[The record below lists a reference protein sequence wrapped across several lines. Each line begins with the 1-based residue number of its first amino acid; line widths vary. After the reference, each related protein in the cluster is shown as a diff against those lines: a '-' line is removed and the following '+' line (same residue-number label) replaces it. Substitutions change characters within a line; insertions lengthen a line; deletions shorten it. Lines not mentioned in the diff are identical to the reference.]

1 MSHRQERKYGEIVW
15 HIFRSILACPEQTFE
30 SIVMSPQILAL
41 ITSICYAGAL
51 ICSRLGLK
59 YSTPTTV
66 TIVSILVQN
75 LVLWTAV
82 FVLTGIPSVSWIPVS
97 LFAIVGVSQL
107 GVRLLAYTGV
117 LKIGASRSSALQS
130 INPLIS
136 ATIAIVVL
144 KESATAVTIVGTLLV
159 VAGVILVSWKA
170 EKELLSFRWWHLLL
184 PVGAAILSGVN
195 HPIRRYALG
204 LSNEPLFFSAF
215 MGFVTLLAFAA
226 YMTSSSKEP
235 RLVWDRRAL
244 WPFVCTGIFETF
256 SIFLIITA
264 LSIGPVVVI
273 APIAATYPVWSLIG
287 AKLFLRDVE
296 RIGLKATIGILSVV
310 AGTAAIH
317 IGR

>member
-1 MSHRQERKYGEIVW
+1 
-15 HIFRSILACPEQTFE
+15 
-30 SIVMSPQILAL
+30 MSPQALAL
-41 ITSICYAGAL
+41 VTSISYAGAL

-66 TIVSILVQN
+66 TLVSILVQN

-82 FVLTGIPSVSWIPVS
+82 FFLSGIPPVSWVS
-97 LFAIVGVSQL
+97 VTLFGIVGVFQL

-136 ATIAIVVL
+136 FTIAIVVL
-144 KESATAVTIVGTLLV
+144 KESATALTLAGTLLV
-159 VAGVILVSWKA
+159 VAGVVLVSWRA
-170 EKELLSFRWWHLLL
+170 EQELLSFRWWHLLL

-195 HPIRRYALG
+195 HPMRRYALS

-215 MGFVTLLAFAA
+215 MGFVTLIAFAG
-226 YMTSSSKEP
+226 YMTISSQEP

-256 SIFLIITA
+256 SIFLIIKA

-287 AKLFLRDVE
+287 AKLFLKDVE
-296 RIGLKATIGILSVV
+296 RIGLKAAVGILSVV
-310 AGTAAIH
+310 AGTVAIH
-317 IGR
+317 LGR

>member
-1 MSHRQERKYGEIVW
+1 
-15 HIFRSILACPEQTFE
+15 
-30 SIVMSPQILAL
+30 MSPQALAL
-41 ITSICYAGAL
+41 VTSVSYAVAL
-51 ICSRLGLK
+51 VCSRLGLK

-66 TIVSILVQN
+66 TLASILVQN
-75 LVLWTAV
+75 VVLWTAV
-82 FVLTGIPSVSWIPVS
+82 FVLTAIPRVSWISVG
-97 LFAIVGVSQL
+97 LFCIVGVFQL

-144 KESATAVTIVGTLLV
+144 KESATVLTLVGTLLV
-159 VAGVILVSWKA
+159 VTGVILVSWKV
-170 EKELLSFRWWHLLL
+170 EQELLSFRWWHLLL

-195 HPIRRYALG
+195 HPMRRYALS

-215 MGFVTLLAFAA
+215 MGFVTLIAFAG
-226 YMTSSSKEP
+226 YMTVSSQEP

-244 WPFVCTGIFETF
+244 LPFVCTGIFETF
-256 SIFLIITA
+256 SIFLIIKA

-287 AKLFLRDVE
+287 AKLFLKDVE
-296 RIGLKATIGILSVV
+296 RIGLKAVVGILSVV
-310 AGTAAIH
+310 AGTVAIH
-317 IGR
+317 LGR

>member
-1 MSHRQERKYGEIVW
+1 
-15 HIFRSILACPEQTFE
+15 
-30 SIVMSPQILAL
+30 MSPQALAL
-41 ITSICYAGAL
+41 VTSISYAAAL
-51 ICSRLGLK
+51 ICSRRGLR

-66 TIVSILVQN
+66 TLISILVQN
-75 LVLWTAV
+75 VVLWPAT
-82 FVLTGIPSVSWIPVS
+82 FLLTGIPPVSWISVG
-97 LFAIVGVSQL
+97 LFVIVGISQL

-144 KESATAVTIVGTLLV
+144 KESATPLTIVGTLLV
-159 VAGVILVSWKA
+159 VTGVILISWKA
-170 EKELLSFRWWHLLL
+170 EQELLSFRWWHLLL

-195 HPIRRYALG
+195 HPMRRYALS

-215 MGFVTLLAFAA
+215 MGFVTLLAFAG
-226 YMTSSSKEP
+226 YMTISSQKP
-235 RLVWDRRAL
+235 RLIWDQRAL

-256 SIFLIITA
+256 SIFLIIKA

-273 APIAATYPVWSLIG
+273 TPIASTYPVWSLIG

-296 RIGLKATIGILSVV
+296 RIGLRATVGILSVV

-317 IGR
+317 LGR

>member
-1 MSHRQERKYGEIVW
+1 
-15 HIFRSILACPEQTFE
+15 
-30 SIVMSPQILAL
+30 MSPQALAL
-41 ITSICYAGAL
+41 VTSISYAGAL

-66 TIVSILVQN
+66 TLVSILVQN

-82 FVLTGIPSVSWIPVS
+82 FFLSGIPPVSWVS
-97 LFAIVGVSQL
+97 VTLFGIVGVFQL

-136 ATIAIVVL
+136 FTIAIVVL
-144 KESATAVTIVGTLLV
+144 KESATALTLAGTLLV
-159 VAGVILVSWKA
+159 VAGVVLVSWRA
-170 EKELLSFRWWHLLL
+170 EQELLSFRWWHLLL
-184 PVGAAILSGVN
+184 PIGAAILSGVN
-195 HPIRRYALG
+195 HPMRRYALS

-215 MGFVTLLAFAA
+215 MGFVTLIAFAG
-226 YMTSSSKEP
+226 YMTISSQEP

-256 SIFLIITA
+256 SIFLIIKA

-287 AKLFLRDVE
+287 AKLFLKDVE
-296 RIGLKATIGILSVV
+296 RIGLKAAVGILSVV
-310 AGTAAIH
+310 AGTVAIH
-317 IGR
+317 LGR

>member
-1 MSHRQERKYGEIVW
+1 
-15 HIFRSILACPEQTFE
+15 
-30 SIVMSPQILAL
+30 MSPQALAL
-41 ITSICYAGAL
+41 VTSISYAGAL

-66 TIVSILVQN
+66 TLVSILVQN

-82 FVLTGIPSVSWIPVS
+82 FFLSGIPPVSWVS
-97 LFAIVGVSQL
+97 VTLFGIVGVFQL

-144 KESATAVTIVGTLLV
+144 KESATVLTLAGTLLV
-159 VAGVILVSWKA
+159 VAGVVLVSWRA
-170 EKELLSFRWWHLLL
+170 EQELLSFRWWHLLL

-195 HPIRRYALG
+195 HPMRRYALS

-215 MGFVTLLAFAA
+215 MGFVTLIAFAG
-226 YMTSSSKEP
+226 YMTISSQEP

-256 SIFLIITA
+256 SIFLIIKA

-287 AKLFLRDVE
+287 AKLFLKDVE
-296 RIGLKATIGILSVV
+296 RIGLKAAVGILSVV
-310 AGTAAIH
+310 AGTVAIH
-317 IGR
+317 LGR

>member
-1 MSHRQERKYGEIVW
+1 
-15 HIFRSILACPEQTFE
+15 
-30 SIVMSPQILAL
+30 MSPQALAL
-41 ITSICYAGAL
+41 VTSISYAGAL

-66 TIVSILVQN
+66 TLVSILVQN

-82 FVLTGIPSVSWIPVS
+82 FFLSGIPPVSWVS
-97 LFAIVGVSQL
+97 VTLFGIVGVFQL

-136 ATIAIVVL
+136 FTIAIVVL
-144 KESATAVTIVGTLLV
+144 KESATVLTLAGTLLV
-159 VAGVILVSWKA
+159 VAGVVLVSWRA
-170 EKELLSFRWWHLLL
+170 EQELLSFRWWHLLL

-195 HPIRRYALG
+195 HPMRSYALS

-215 MGFVTLLAFAA
+215 MGFVTLIAFAG
-226 YMTSSSKEP
+226 YMTISLQEP

-256 SIFLIITA
+256 SIFLIIKA
-264 LSIGPVVVI
+264 LSIGPVVLI

-287 AKLFLRDVE
+287 AKLFLKDVE
-296 RIGLKATIGILSVV
+296 RIGLKAAVGILSVV
-310 AGTAAIH
+310 AGTVAIH
-317 IGR
+317 LGR

>member
-1 MSHRQERKYGEIVW
+1 
-15 HIFRSILACPEQTFE
+15 
-30 SIVMSPQILAL
+30 MSPQVLAL
-41 ITSICYAGAL
+41 ITSVSYAVAL
-51 ICSRLGLK
+51 ICSRRGLR

-66 TIVSILVQN
+66 TLISVLIQN

-82 FVLTGIPSVSWIPVS
+82 FVLSGIPPVS
-97 LFAIVGVSQL
+97 RISLGLFVIVGIFQL

-144 KESATAVTIVGTLLV
+144 KESATALVFAGTVLV
-159 VAGVILVSWKA
+159 VAGIVLVSWRA
-170 EKELLSFRWWHLLL
+170 EQELPSFRWWHLLL
-184 PVGAAILSGVN
+184 PVGAAILTGVN
-195 HPIRRYALG
+195 HPMRRYALS
-204 LSNEPLFFSAF
+204 LSNQPLFFSAF
-215 MGFVTLLAFAA
+215 MGFVTLVAFTA
-226 YMTSSSKEP
+226 YMTVSSQEQ

-244 WPFVCTGIFETF
+244 LPFLCTGIFETF

-273 APIAATYPVWSLIG
+273 APIAATYPVWAMIG

-296 RIGLKATIGILSVV
+296 RIGLKAAVGILSVV
-310 AGTAAIH
+310 AGTVAIH
-317 IGR
+317 LAG

>member
-1 MSHRQERKYGEIVW
+1 
-15 HIFRSILACPEQTFE
+15 
-30 SIVMSPQILAL
+30 MSPQILAL

-51 ICSRLGLK
+51 VCSRLGLR

-66 TIVSILVQN
+66 TLVSILAQN
-75 LVLWTAV
+75 LLLWTAV
-82 FVLTGIPSVSWIPVS
+82 FVWTGIPAVSWVSVS
-97 LFAIVGVSQL
+97 LFGIVGISQL

-144 KESATAVTIVGTLLV
+144 RESAAPATVVGTLLV

-184 PVGAAILSGVN
+184 PMGAAILSGVN

-215 MGFVTLLAFAA
+215 MGFVTLFAFAA
-226 YMTSSSKEP
+226 YMTTSSKEP
-235 RLVWDRRAL
+235 RLAWDRRAL

-273 APIAATYPVWSLIG
+273 APVAATYPVWSLIG
-287 AKLFLRDVE
+287 AKLFLKDVE
-296 RIGLKATIGILSVV
+296 RIGLKAAVGILSVV

-317 IGR
+317 LGR

>member
-1 MSHRQERKYGEIVW
+1 
-15 HIFRSILACPEQTFE
+15 
-30 SIVMSPQILAL
+30 MSPQALAL
-41 ITSICYAGAL
+41 VTSISYAGAL

-66 TIVSILVQN
+66 TLVSILVQN

-82 FVLTGIPSVSWIPVS
+82 FFLSGIPPVSWVS
-97 LFAIVGVSQL
+97 VTLFGIVGVFQL

-136 ATIAIVVL
+136 FTIAIVVL
-144 KESATAVTIVGTLLV
+144 KESATALTLAGTPLV
-159 VAGVILVSWKA
+159 VAGVVLVSWRA
-170 EKELLSFRWWHLLL
+170 EQELLSFRWWHLLL

-195 HPIRRYALG
+195 HPMRRYALS

-215 MGFVTLLAFAA
+215 MGFVTLIAFAG
-226 YMTSSSKEP
+226 YMTISSQEP

-256 SIFLIITA
+256 SIFLIIKA

-287 AKLFLRDVE
+287 AKLFLKDVE
-296 RIGLKATIGILSVV
+296 RIGLKAAVGILSVV
-310 AGTAAIH
+310 AGTVAIH
-317 IGR
+317 LGR

>member
-1 MSHRQERKYGEIVW
+1 
-15 HIFRSILACPEQTFE
+15 
-30 SIVMSPQILAL
+30 MSPQALAL
-41 ITSICYAGAL
+41 VTSVSYAGAL

-66 TIVSILVQN
+66 TLVSILVQN

-82 FVLTGIPSVSWIPVS
+82 FFLSGIPPVSWVS
-97 LFAIVGVSQL
+97 VTLFGIVGVFQL

-136 ATIAIVVL
+136 FTIAIVVL
-144 KESATAVTIVGTLLV
+144 KESATVLTLAGTLLV
-159 VAGVILVSWKA
+159 VAGVVLVSWRA
-170 EKELLSFRWWHLLL
+170 EQELLSFRWWHLLL
-184 PVGAAILSGVN
+184 PIGAAILSGVN
-195 HPIRRYALG
+195 HPMRRYALS

-215 MGFVTLLAFAA
+215 MGFVTLIAFAG
-226 YMTSSSKEP
+226 YMTISSQEP

-256 SIFLIITA
+256 SIFLIIKA

-287 AKLFLRDVE
+287 AKLFLKDVE
-296 RIGLKATIGILSVV
+296 RIGLKAAVGILSVV
-310 AGTAAIH
+310 AGTVAIH
-317 IGR
+317 LGR

>member
-1 MSHRQERKYGEIVW
+1 
-15 HIFRSILACPEQTFE
+15 
-30 SIVMSPQILAL
+30 
-41 ITSICYAGAL
+41 
-51 ICSRLGLK
+51 
-59 YSTPTTV
+59 
-66 TIVSILVQN
+66 
-75 LVLWTAV
+75 
-82 FVLTGIPSVSWIPVS
+82 VSWISVG
-97 LFAIVGVSQL
+97 LFGIVGISQL

-136 ATIAIVVL
+136 ATIAIAVL
-144 KESATAVTIVGTLLV
+144 EESATPLTIVGTLLV
-159 VAGVILVSWKA
+159 VTGVILVSWKA
-170 EKELLSFRWWHLLL
+170 EQELLSFRWWHLLL

-195 HPIRRYALG
+195 HPMRRYALS

-215 MGFVTLLAFAA
+215 MGFVTLIAFLG
-226 YMTSSSKEP
+226 YMTLSSREP

-244 WPFVCTGIFETF
+244 WPFACTGIFETF

-273 APIAATYPVWSLIG
+273 APIASTYPVWSLIG

-296 RIGLKATIGILSVV
+296 RIGLRATVGILSVV

-317 IGR
+317 LGR

>member
-1 MSHRQERKYGEIVW
+1 
-15 HIFRSILACPEQTFE
+15 
-30 SIVMSPQILAL
+30 MSPQVLAL
-41 ITSICYAGAL
+41 ITSISYAGAL
-51 ICSRLGLK
+51 ICSRLGLR

-66 TIVSILVQN
+66 TLVSILVQN

-82 FVLTGIPSVSWIPVS
+82 FFVSGIPPVSWVS
-97 LFAIVGVSQL
+97 VTLFVIVGVFQL

-136 ATIAIVVL
+136 ATIAVIVL
-144 KESATAVTIVGTLLV
+144 KESATALTVVGTLLV
-159 VAGVILVSWKA
+159 VAGVILVSWRA
-170 EKELLSFRWWHLLL
+170 EQELLSFRWWHLLL

-195 HPIRRYALG
+195 HPMRRYALS

-215 MGFVTLLAFAA
+215 MGFVTLIAFAG
-226 YMTSSSKEP
+226 YMTLSSREP

-244 WPFVCTGIFETF
+244 WPFMCTGIFETF

-296 RIGLKATIGILSVV
+296 RIGLKAAVGILSVV
-310 AGTAAIH
+310 AGTIAIH
-317 IGR
+317 LGR

>member
-1 MSHRQERKYGEIVW
+1 
-15 HIFRSILACPEQTFE
+15 
-30 SIVMSPQILAL
+30 
-41 ITSICYAGAL
+41 
-51 ICSRLGLK
+51 
-59 YSTPTTV
+59 
-66 TIVSILVQN
+66 

-82 FVLTGIPSVSWIPVS
+82 FFLTGIPTVSWVS
-97 LFAIVGVSQL
+97 VTLFGIVGVFQL

-136 ATIAIVVL
+136 ATIAVIVL
-144 KESATAVTIVGTLLV
+144 KESATALTVVGTLLV
-159 VAGVILVSWKA
+159 VAGVILVSWRA
-170 EKELLSFRWWHLLL
+170 EHELLSFRWWHLLL
-184 PVGAAILSGVN
+184 PVGAAMLSGVN
-195 HPIRRYALG
+195 HPMRRYALS

-215 MGFVTLLAFAA
+215 MGWVTLIAFAG
-226 YMTSSSKEP
+226 YMTLSSQEP

-244 WPFVCTGIFETF
+244 GPFLCTGIFETV

-296 RIGLKATIGILSVV
+296 RIGLKAAVGILSVV
-310 AGTAAIH
+310 AGTVAIH
-317 IGR
+317 LGR

>member
-1 MSHRQERKYGEIVW
+1 
-15 HIFRSILACPEQTFE
+15 
-30 SIVMSPQILAL
+30 MSPQALAL
-41 ITSICYAGAL
+41 VTSISYAGAL

-66 TIVSILVQN
+66 TLVSILVQN

-82 FVLTGIPSVSWIPVS
+82 FFLSGIPPVSWVS
-97 LFAIVGVSQL
+97 VTLFGIVGVFQL

-136 ATIAIVVL
+136 FTIAIVVL
-144 KESATAVTIVGTLLV
+144 KESATVLTLAGTLLV
-159 VAGVILVSWKA
+159 VAGVVLVSWRA
-170 EKELLSFRWWHLLL
+170 EQELLSFRWWHLLL
-184 PVGAAILSGVN
+184 PIGAAILSGVN
-195 HPIRRYALG
+195 HPMRRYALS

-215 MGFVTLLAFAA
+215 MGFVTLIAFAG
-226 YMTSSSKEP
+226 YMTISSQEP

-244 WPFVCTGIFETF
+244 WPFVCAGIFETF
-256 SIFLIITA
+256 SIFLIIKA

-287 AKLFLRDVE
+287 AKLFLKDVE
-296 RIGLKATIGILSVV
+296 RIGLKAAVGILSVV
-310 AGTAAIH
+310 AGTVAIH
-317 IGR
+317 LGR

>member
-1 MSHRQERKYGEIVW
+1 
-15 HIFRSILACPEQTFE
+15 
-30 SIVMSPQILAL
+30 MSPQILAL

-51 ICSRLGLK
+51 ISSRIGLR

-66 TIVSILVQN
+66 TLVSILAQN
-75 LVLWTAV
+75 LLLWTAV
-82 FVLTGIPSVSWIPVS
+82 FVWTGIPAVSWISVS
-97 LFAIVGVSQL
+97 LFGVVGISQL

-117 LKIGASRSSALQS
+117 LKIGPSRGSALQS

-144 KESATAVTIVGTLLV
+144 RESATAVTVVGSLLV

-170 EKELLSFRWWHLLL
+170 DKELLNFRWWHLLL
-184 PVGAAILSGVN
+184 PMGAAILSGVN

-226 YMTSSSKEP
+226 YMTTSSKEP
-235 RLVWDRRAL
+235 RLAWDRRAL

-296 RIGLKATIGILSVV
+296 RIGLKAAVGILSVV

-317 IGR
+317 LGS